1 MGKNAI
7 MVLIIA
13 PQMQVRALWEVMAK
27 TPGTAPQSTI
37 QADNFVWLAEAL
49 TSQDPDCV
57 LRPVKLPKISRAGRF
72 KSLAKSIAPMKNLM
86 SKKVAKSAT
95 STSVPDKSP
104 AKDADDQVDHRLS
117 MDYLRSV
124 DSPGNQTP
132 VVSKHVGL
140 PPIAR

>member
-1 MGKNAI
+1 

-13 PQMQVRALWEVMAK
+13 PQMQVRALWDVMAK

-72 KSLAKSIAPMKNLM
+72 KSLAKSIAPMKSLL
-86 SKKVAKSAT
+86 KGAKSAT
-95 STSVPDKSP
+95 STSVPDNFGDKSP
-104 AKDADDQVDHRLS
+104 AKDAD
-117 MDYLRSV
+117 
-124 DSPGNQTP
+124 
-132 VVSKHVGL
+132 GL